1 MAPVSALRVNPV
13 VCLTSSLAVFSL
25 ALPAIAAEAPEA
37 PQDSG
42 EAKNAAHATP
52 HQYINLRGGA
62 SSANLNGRPEVC
74 MEGTP
79 WAPLSV
85 ESCGT
90 GNGLWHHDSGTEMAH
105 LRVKLQ
111 LFALRSGPLVFQYG
125 VGAGMAELQ
134 VAADDPGFKF
144 GGTGPRQA
152 ETAGA
157 EGSLFLRAVYPLSNS
172 FELVGDLQTGSAY
185 LPYAPELSVPK
196 SVWQPFVGL
205 TVGFGY

>member
-1 MAPVSALRVNPV
+1 MALVSALRLNSV

-25 ALPAIAAEAPEA
+25 GLSAVAAETPA
-37 PQDSG
+37 DSG
-42 EAKNAAHATP
+42 EAKNAAQSTP

-62 SSANLNGRPEVC
+62 SSANLGGRPEVC

-79 WAPLSV
+79 WAPLSL

-111 LFALRSGPLVFQYG
+111 LFALRSGPLLFQYG

-144 GGTGPRQA
+144 EGTGTRNA

-157 EGSLFLRAVYPLSNS
+157 EGSLFLRAIYPLSNS
-172 FELVGDLQTGSAY
+172 FELVGDLQAGSAY
-185 LPYAPELSVPK
+185 LPHALELSVPK
-196 SVWQPFVGL
+196 SAWQPFVGL
-205 TVGFGY
+205 TFGFGY